1 MPAYDY
7 ECNACGCRFQVRQK
21 MSDPELESCPECGDK
36 VKRLISGGAG
46 VISKGG
52 RHNSSSFAEPR
63 PSCGL
68 GGPCCGQGGG
78 CANQEFCEQ

>member
-7 ECNACGCRFQVRQK
+7 QCNACGSRFQERQK
-21 MSDPELESCPECGDK
+21 MSDPEIESCPGCGGK

-52 RHNSSSFAEPR
+52 GGHSAEAR
-63 PSCGL
+63 PACGA
-68 GGPCCGQGGG
+68 GGPCCGMGGG
-78 CANQEFCEQ
+78 CGNQEFCER